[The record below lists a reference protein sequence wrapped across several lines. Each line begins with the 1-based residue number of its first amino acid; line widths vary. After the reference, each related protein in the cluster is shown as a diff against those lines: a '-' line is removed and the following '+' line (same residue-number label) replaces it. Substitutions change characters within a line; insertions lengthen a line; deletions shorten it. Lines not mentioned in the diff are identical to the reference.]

1 MKQSHLWRAFCA
13 QKEMFGVEWTR
24 YVDGYCERMGPEYW
38 AEPIN
43 AVTNLAFIIAAFV
56 MWRRA
61 VGVPLARGLCVI
73 LALIGT
79 GSFLFHT
86 HAEVWAALV
95 DVIPIFGF
103 ILLYLFAVNRDAFDI
118 SGWGAFFL
126 TTLFVPYAGMMV
138 PAFSLIPGLG
148 GSAAYAPVP
157 LLILLYAGFLRQRL
171 PEFARGLAIGATLLI
186 VSLTF
191 RTIDE
196 TVCDAIPLGTHFM
209 WHILN
214 GVMLGWMIEVYLRLI
229 KHKARG

>member
-1 MKQSHLWRAFCA
+1 M
-13 QKEMFGVEWTR
+13 EWTR
-24 YVDGYCERMGPEYW
+24 YVDGYCERMSPAYW

-43 AVTNLAFIIAAFV
+43 AVTNLTFIIAALI

-61 VGVPLARGLCVI
+61 VGVPLARALCVV
-73 LALIGT
+73 LGVIGT

-86 HAEVWAALV
+86 HAEVWAALA
-95 DVIPIFGF
+95 DVIPIFAF
-103 ILLYLFAVNRDAFDI
+103 ILLYLFAVNRAAFDI
-118 SGWGAFFL
+118 SGLAAFGL
-126 TTLFVPYAGMMV
+126 TALFFPYAGMMV

-157 LLILLYAGFLRQRL
+157 LLIYLYAGFLRQRL
-171 PEFARGLAIGATLLI
+171 PEFARGLAIGATVLV

-196 TVCDAIPLGTHFM
+196 AVCETIPFGTHFM

-214 GVMLGWMIEVYLRLI
+214 GVMLGWMIEVYVRLI
-229 KHKARG
+229 KHKTL